1 MSKPSLK
8 TLTLVLFAILP
19 SIALAQSAETGVDV
33 GPGHA
38 GATAGANGDI
48 WTFGD
53 TTSHVDGGGSFA
65 QGVAIGV
72 GQDGISFSHSVG
84 ANGGG
89 MGVGHNINMTIGR
102 EGSHVST
109 GGVTSQGGNSRVQV
123 GGGSGQYPGG
133 IGGGSNATGWGNNTN
148 AWSNSNTQRFP
159 RGRGCWIPRP

>member
-8 TLTLVLFAILP
+8 TLLVIFLVSLPTFAF
-19 SIALAQSAETGVDV
+19 AQWAETGVDV

-38 GATAGANGDI
+38 SGSAGADGDI
-48 WTFGD
+48 WSFGD

-65 QGVAIGV
+65 SGVAIGV

-89 MGVGHNINMTIGR
+89 AGFGHNINMTIGR
-102 EGSHVST
+102 NGSHVSS

-123 GGGSGQYPGG
+123 GGGSGQTLGN
-133 IGGGSNATGWGNNTN
+133 IGGGSIVKGWGNNTN
-148 AWSNSNTQRFP
+148 AWSNSDTRRFP
-159 RGRGCWIPRP
+159 RW